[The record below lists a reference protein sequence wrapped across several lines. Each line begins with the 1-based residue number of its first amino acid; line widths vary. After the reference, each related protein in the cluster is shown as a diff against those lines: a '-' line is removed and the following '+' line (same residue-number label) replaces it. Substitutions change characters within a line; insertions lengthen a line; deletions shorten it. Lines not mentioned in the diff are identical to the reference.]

1 MSTSKV
7 DPVQALMSTSK
18 VSMELEASL
27 RGLRPLFS
35 LIVWVLYR
43 RSPRLNEALASPR
56 LNEGFV
62 TLRSPR
68 VFKSLG
74 GDPSLCRS
82 RVSCV
87 PTYLLCDYS
96 RGVFRRHSTNSSSI
110 LLRNLSYPS
119 CRSVSRVAA
128 SAMLPPF
135 CMPSTLHE
143 HDSFPQG
150 INTSQLQVEEK
161 D

>member
-74 GDPSLCRS
+74 GDPSYPECLVFQHICCVIIQEEYSEGIPPIPALFYCEICRI
-82 RVSCV
+82 
-87 PTYLLCDYS
+87 
-96 RGVFRRHSTNSSSI
+96 RRAD
-110 LLRNLSYPS
+110 P
-119 CRSVSRVAA
+119 
-128 SAMLPPF
+128 
-135 CMPSTLHE
+135 
-143 HDSFPQG
+143 
-150 INTSQLQVEEK
+150 
-161 D
+161 